1 MLAPELSRPQPPRS
15 STLRWFRGR
24 RLPALSP
31 RTRLVIVG
39 IAVLLA
45 SACFL
50 LLFIRGG
57 FAFAF
62 ERRLTMLGAMA
73 ITAFAQG
80 IGTVLFHTVTSN
92 RILTPS
98 LMGFDSLYVLMQ
110 TLLVFAFGGA
120 ALVQTEGLLKLVL
133 QTALMVAFATV
144 LYRWLFSGRFA
155 NLTVLL
161 LVGVVLGLAFDSVS
175 TFLQRVL
182 APADYDLLTTRLF
195 GSISN
200 VDPTYLP
207 LAGLVCVA
215 VGVVVWSRRGRLDVL
230 LLGRETATNLGLDHR
245 RELTAMLIAIAVLI
259 AFSTALV
266 GPMTFYGFIVAMLA
280 YQFAGSYKHAYV
292 LPMAFLLG
300 LLTLVLG
307 QFVLQHVFYAAGY
320 LTVII
325 EFVGG
330 ILFLVVLLR
339 KGTL

>member
-1 MLAPELSRPQPPRS
+1 M
-15 STLRWFRGR
+15 R
-24 RLPALSP
+24 RAVHPLSP
-31 RTRLVIVG
+31 RTRLVIVA
-39 IAVLLA
+39 IVTVIA

-62 ERRLTMLGAMA
+62 ERRATTLGAMVV
-73 ITAFAQG
+73 TAFAQG
-80 IGTVLFHTVTSN
+80 VGTVLFHTVTNN

-98 LMGFDSLYVLMQ
+98 IMGFDSLYVLMQ
-110 TLLVFAFGGA
+110 TVLVFVFGGA
-120 ALVQTEGLLKLVL
+120 VLSQTEGLPKLL
-133 QTALMVAFATV
+133 AQTALMVIFAV
-144 LYRWLFSGRFA
+144 LLYRWLFSGRFA
-155 NLTVLL
+155 DRTVLL

-182 APADYDLLTTRLF
+182 APADYDQLTTRIF
-195 GSISN
+195 GRISD

-207 LAGLVCVA
+207 LAAGVCAV
-215 VGVVVWSRRGRLDVL
+215 VGVYVWSRRDRLDVL
-230 LLGRETATNLGLDHR
+230 LLGRDAATNLGLSHR
-245 RELTAMLIAIAVLI
+245 RELTGMLVMIAVLV

-266 GPMTFYGFIVAMLA
+266 GPMTFYGFIVALLA
-280 YQFAGSYKHAYV
+280 YQAAGTYRHAVV

-300 LLTLVLG
+300 LLTLVGG
-307 QFVLQHVFYAAGY
+307 QFILQHVFSAGGY

-330 ILFLVVLLR
+330 LLFLTVLLR